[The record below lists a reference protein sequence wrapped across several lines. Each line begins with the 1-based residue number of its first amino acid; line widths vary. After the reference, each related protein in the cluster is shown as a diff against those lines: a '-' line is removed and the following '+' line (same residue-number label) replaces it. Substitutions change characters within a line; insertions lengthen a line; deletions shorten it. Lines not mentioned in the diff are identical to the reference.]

1 MNKKAMES
9 TPFIRKTAPTLD
21 LRAGR
26 SQETGF
32 ACLRVAEFG
41 PGRKEAGTS
50 AAPNLHARH
59 GPKP

>member
-21 LRAGR
+21 LRASR
-26 SQETGF
+26 PPEAGF
-32 ACLRVAEFG
+32 ACLRTGEQTS
-41 PGRKEAGTS
+41 RKEGATS
-50 AAPNLHARH
+50 AISALHVRH